1 MAVTGKHPNGVTV
14 GLMESAENERVQLE
28 RLRDDGSS
36 YKERFTIRCYEVGF
50 NKTATIETIA
60 DLLQEVNGKSSTGFS
75 SNVVART
82 ATMREL
88 HLTWVTTRMYIEIHR
103 YPSWGDVVEIE
114 TWCQREGR
122 IGIKRDWIIRDYAN
136 GEVLGRATSK
146 WVMMSVDTRRLQKV
160 SDDVINEYLAS
171 CPKALRLAFPVD
183 NNNSLKKIAKLED
196 PAAYSRLGLMPRRA
210 DIDMNKHVNNVTH
223 IGWALESV
231 PQEVVDTH
239 ELQSITLDFKRECQ
253 HDDIVDS
260 LTSPEPL
267 NVASNGSISFKQ
279 DGKNLSRFL
288 HLLRSSSDGL
298 EKTRCRTEWRKLPV
312 TR

>member
-1 MAVTGKHPNGVTV
+1 MAAVTGKHPNGVTV
-14 GLMESAENERVQLE
+14 GLMEAAENEMVQLE
-28 RLRDDGSS
+28 RLRGDGSS
-36 YKERFTIRCYEVGF
+36 YKER
-50 NKTATIETIA
+50 
-60 DLLQEVNGKSSTGFS
+60 
-75 SNVVART
+75 
-82 ATMREL
+82 
-88 HLTWVTTRMYIEIHR
+88 
-103 YPSWGDVVEIE
+103 GDVVEIE

-136 GEVLGRATSK
+136 GEVLLKGYKVHYNIISSFPCK
-146 WVMMSVDTRRLQKV
+146 WVMMNVDIRRLQKV
-160 SDDVINEYLAS
+160 SDDVINEHLAS
-171 CPKALRLAFPVD
+171 CPKALRLAFPED

-210 DIDMNKHVNNVTH
+210 DLDMNKHVNNVTH

-231 PQEVVDTH
+231 PQEVVRTH

-260 LTSPEPL
+260 LTSPEPI

-279 DGKNLSRFL
+279 DGKNLSRFV

-298 EKTRCRTEWRKLPV
+298 EKTRCRT
-312 TR
+312 

>member
-1 MAVTGKHPNGVTV
+1 MAAVTGKHPNGVTV
-14 GLMESAENERVQLE
+14 GLMEAAENERVQLK

-36 YKERFTIRCYEVGF
+36 YKGRFTIQCYEVGF

-60 DLLQEVNGKSSTGFS
+60 DFLQSCEFS

-82 ATMREL
+82 TTMREL
-88 HLTWVTTRMYIEIHR
+88 HLTWVTTWMYIEIHR

-146 WVMMSVDTRRLQKV
+146 WVTMNVDTRRLQKV
-160 SDDVINEYLAS
+160 SDHVINEYLANWLR
-171 CPKALRLAFPVD
+171 CGFRLAFPED

-210 DIDMNKHVNNVTH
+210 DLDMNKHVNNVTH
-223 IGWALESV
+223 IGWALESI

-253 HDDIVDS
+253 HDDVVDS
-260 LTSPEPL
+260 LTSPEPI

-298 EKTRCRTEWRKLPV
+298 EKSDAALNGENCQ
-312 TR
+312 